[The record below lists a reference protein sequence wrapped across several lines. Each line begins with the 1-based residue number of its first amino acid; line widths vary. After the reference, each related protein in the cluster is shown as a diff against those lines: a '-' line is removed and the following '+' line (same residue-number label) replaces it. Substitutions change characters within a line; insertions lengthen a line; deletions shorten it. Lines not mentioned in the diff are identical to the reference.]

1 VPGTM
6 RGHSGDAIEMIQ
18 QIIDNN
24 FNYTKLLEELLKISN
39 KFSFVIR
46 SDDILT
52 EAETSILNLFEKYL
66 LYETEVEAW
75 PGTELFYGGKA
86 RIFYYSFTKE
96 TFDLL
101 IKTSNSLY
109 EWLHPEKPEDLCFYN
124 NETPV
129 FASISHEHD
138 SYFIEGTLG

>member
-1 VPGTM
+1 
-6 RGHSGDAIEMIQ
+6 MIQ

-24 FNYTKLLEELLKISN
+24 FDYIELLEELLKISN

-46 SDDILT
+46 SDYIIT
-52 EAETSILNLFEKYL
+52 EAETIILNLFEKYL
-66 LYETEVEAW
+66 LLETEVDAW
-75 PGTELFYGGKA
+75 PGTILLYGKKA

-96 TFDLL
+96 SSDFLKK
-101 IKTSNSLY
+101 ISNSLY

-124 NETPV
+124 DEIPV

-138 SYFIEGTLG
+138 SYFICNRVV